1 MNKQRKKVKID
12 WHQYGVLI
20 VLIVLFAVMSLAS
33 DAFLTPKNLMNL
45 IRQVA
50 VIGVIAI
57 GTTFVCLT
65 GGIDISVGSVAA
77 LAGVVSAMCASPN
90 GPLNWTD
97 PTAAGTAWPFITCII
112 AAVLIGAICGFING
126 FFIAKIHMPPMIVT
140 LAMMSIARGIALL
153 ITKGSPVHYLTNTYK
168 AVAGSNMGIFP
179 LLGVYYIVAL
189 AIAYLILNRSV
200 FGRHIFAV
208 GGNET
213 AAQNAGINVVKT
225 KIIVY
230 TGAGI
235 MAGLGGLLLASRLGS
250 GAPTAAEGYEMDAIA
265 AAVVGG
271 VSLEGGVGTVS
282 GALIGVLIMGVLSNG
297 FTMLNVNSYIQD
309 VVKGAIIIAAV
320 AYDLSG
326 KRKSGK

>member
-179 LLGVYYIVAL
+179 LLGVY
-189 AIAYLILNRSV
+189 
-200 FGRHIFAV
+200 
-208 GGNET
+208 
-213 AAQNAGINVVKT
+213 
-225 KIIVY
+225 
-230 TGAGI
+230 
-235 MAGLGGLLLASRLGS
+235 
-250 GAPTAAEGYEMDAIA
+250 
-265 AAVVGG
+265 
-271 VSLEGGVGTVS
+271 
-282 GALIGVLIMGVLSNG
+282 
-297 FTMLNVNSYIQD
+297 
-309 VVKGAIIIAAV
+309 
-320 AYDLSG
+320 
-326 KRKSGK
+326 